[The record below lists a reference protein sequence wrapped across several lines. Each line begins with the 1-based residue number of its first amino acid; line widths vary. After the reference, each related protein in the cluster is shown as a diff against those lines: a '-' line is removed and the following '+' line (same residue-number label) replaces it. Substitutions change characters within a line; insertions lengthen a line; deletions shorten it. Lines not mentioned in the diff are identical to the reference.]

1 MTTLSDQ
8 LAKPTLPEERTRL
21 VRRVI
26 FWLAIVAAALVGVL
40 AGLLLVYST
49 NLPQVEDLERY
60 RPSSITELYDQKGKV
75 IGSFALQRRV
85 IARYEDYPKVLRDAV
100 ISIEDKDFER
110 HWGIDLWRIVG
121 AAYRDISSG
130 SRAQGASTLTMQLS
144 RNLFLSPDRKFGRKL
159 QEVILAIQIE
169 RRFTKEQIFTLYAN
183 QIFLGHGVYGFEAG
197 SEFYFSKPARELSI
211 DEAALLAG
219 LPKGPSAYSP
229 INNPEKALRRRNL
242 VINNMMED
250 GRITAQQAQEAKSRP
265 LNLRLQ
271 SEPNAVAP
279 YFVEEARRYLE
290 KKYGPDQVHEGGMRV
305 YTSLDLELQQTAARA
320 VLDGL
325 AAYERRHG
333 WKGHVVNVIAAGD
346 DPFLYEHPDWSQAPE
361 PGSYFHALVTK
372 VAQGEAEIKIGK
384 YQGLIHPADMAWTG
398 HHSPLDILSVGDIV
412 YVRVTAVGPEQQLQ
426 LALEQDSGAQAALV
440 AIDNN
445 TGEIRAMVGGRDF
458 AESKFNRATQALR
471 QTGSSFK
478 PYVYSAAVEQGAMP
492 DDTIVDAPI
501 SFPSVS
507 GTWTPHNYDN
517 KYEGTI
523 TLRHALAE
531 SRNIPAVK
539 LAERVGIKTV
549 IEYVRKFGITSEIQ
563 PYLPV
568 ALGSAEVTLLEHTAA
583 YSTFP
588 NDGVRLSPHSIRKVT
603 DYDGHVMEQDFA
615 DVRDVLS
622 AHSARV
628 MVEML
633 QGVVRN
639 GTGAAA
645 SKLNHPLAGKTGTT
659 NDFTDAWFVG
669 FSPSITCGVWVG
681 YDEKITLGNKE
692 TGAQA
697 ALPIWMDFMKVA
709 IAGKP
714 DEQFPGAP
722 PPEAM
727 AGKNKTT
734 AAALRRRGS
743 LIPFR
748 SWRNPEPGSA
758 NLYTGNC

>member
-1 MTTLSDQ
+1 MTTL
-8 LAKPTLPEERTRL
+8 PTQQAPPTPPEERTRG
-21 VRRVI
+21 VRRLI
-26 FWLAIVAAALVGVL
+26 FALAIVAAAVVGAL

-49 NLPQVEDLERY
+49 DLPQVTDLERY
-60 RPSSITELYDQKGKV
+60 RPSSITELYDVHGNV
-75 IGSFALQRRV
+75 IGTFALQRRV
-85 IARYEDYPKVLRDAV
+85 IARYEDYPKVLREAV

-110 HWGIDLWRIVG
+110 HWGVDLWRILG
-121 AAYRDISSG
+121 AAYRDVVSG

-144 RNLFLSPDRKFGRKL
+144 RNLFLSPDRKFARKV
-159 QEVILAIQIE
+159 QEIMLAIQIE
-169 RRFTKEQIFTLYAN
+169 RRFTKDQIFTLYAN

-197 SEFYFSKPARELSI
+197 SEYYFSKPARELTLA
-211 DEAALLAG
+211 EAALLAG

-229 INNPEKALRRRNL
+229 INYPERALRRRNL

-250 GRITAQQAQEAKSRP
+250 GRITAQQAEEAKSQP
-265 LNLRLQ
+265 LNLHLQ
-271 SEPNAVAP
+271 SDPNELAP
-279 YFVEEARRYLE
+279 YFVEEVRRYLE
-290 KKYGPDQVHEGGMRV
+290 KKYGPDEVHEGGLRV
-305 YTSLDLELQQTAARA
+305 YTSLDLELQKTARRA

-325 AAYERRHG
+325 ATYERRHG
-333 WKGHVVNVIAAGD
+333 WQGRLHNVIAYGEDIAD
-346 DPFLYEHPDWSQAPE
+346 YKHPDWIDEPV
-361 PGSYFHALVTK
+361 PGSYFHALVTG
-372 VAQGEAEIKIGK
+372 VTPLQAQIRIGK
-384 YQGLIHPADMAWTG
+384 YRGAIRAAEMAWTG
-398 HHSPLDILSVGDIV
+398 HRSPSEILSTGDIV
-412 YVRVTAVGPEQQLQ
+412 YVRVSAVEPGHTLQ
-426 LALEQDSGAQAALV
+426 LALEEDSGAQGALV

-458 AESKFNRATQALR
+458 EESKFNRATQALR

-478 PYVYSAAVEQGAMP
+478 PYVYSAAVEEGAMP

-517 KYEGTI
+517 KFEGTI

-549 IEYVRKFGITSEIQ
+549 IEYAHKFGITSEIQ

-588 NDGVRLSPHSIRKVT
+588 NDGVRLSPHFIRKVT
-603 DYDGHVMEQDFA
+603 DYDGHVMEQNFA
-615 DVRDVLS
+615 DVRDVIS

-628 MVEML
+628 MVEL
-633 QGVVRN
+633 LRGVVQN
-639 GTGAAA
+639 GTGYAA

-669 FSPSITCGVWVG
+669 FSPSVTCGVWVG
-681 YDEKITLGNKE
+681 YDEKKTLGNKE

-697 ALPIWMDFMKVA
+697 ALPIWIDFMKVA
-709 IAGKP
+709 IADKK
-714 DEQFPGAP
+714 DEQFPAP
-722 PPEAM
+722 PPEVLPGRKEEV
-727 AGKNKTT
+727 AGAVKSTSAS
-734 AAALRRRGS
+734 AAD
-743 LIPFR
+743 
-748 SWRNPEPGSA
+748 SA
-758 NLYTGNC
+758 SGAEAH

>member
-8 LAKPTLPEERTRL
+8 LAKPTVPEEPTRL

-26 FWLAIVAAALVGVL
+26 FWLAVVAAALVGALV
-40 AGLLLVYST
+40 GLLLVYST
-49 NLPQVEDLERY
+49 DLPQVEDLERY

-110 HWGIDLWRIVG
+110 HWGIDLWRIMG
-121 AAYRDISSG
+121 AAYRDITSG

-197 SEFYFSKPARELSI
+197 SEFYFSKPAKELTI

-279 YFVEEARRYLE
+279 DFVEEIRRYLE
-290 KKYGPDQVHEGGMRV
+290 KKYGPDQVHEGGLRV
-305 YTSLDLELQQTAARA
+305 YTSLDMELQKTATQA

-333 WKGHVVNVIAAGD
+333 WKGHVVNVIAEGD
-346 DPFLYEHPDWSQAPE
+346 DPFLYEHPDWSQSPE
-361 PGSYFHALVTK
+361 PGSYFHALVTG
-372 VAQGEAEIKIGK
+372 VTQGEADIKIGK
-384 YQGLIHPADMAWTG
+384 YHGQIRPADMAWTG
-398 HHSPLDILSVGDIV
+398 HRSPNEILSVGDVV
-412 YVRVTAVGPEQQLQ
+412 YVRVTAVEPEQKLQ
-426 LALEQDSGAQAALV
+426 LSLEQDSGAQAALV

-458 AESKFNRATQALR
+458 EESKFNRATQALR

-492 DDTIVDAPI
+492 DDTIVDSPI

-539 LAERVGIKTV
+539 LAERVGIKRV
-549 IEYVRKFGITSEIQ
+549 IEYVHKFGITSEIQ

-583 YSTFP
+583 YTVFP
-588 NDGVRLSPHSIRKVT
+588 NDGVRLSPHFIHKVT
-603 DYDGHVMEQDFA
+603 DYDGHVMEQDYA

-639 GTGAAA
+639 GTGYAA

-659 NDFTDAWFVG
+659 NDFTDAWFMG

-681 YDEKITLGNKE
+681 YDEKKTLGNKE

-709 IAGKP
+709 IADKK

-722 PPEAM
+722 PPEAP
-727 AGKNKTT
+727 AGNNKAGLT
-734 AAALRRRGS
+734 AAAAYDG
-743 LIPFR
+743 
-748 SWRNPEPGSA
+748 E
-758 NLYTGNC
+758 TH